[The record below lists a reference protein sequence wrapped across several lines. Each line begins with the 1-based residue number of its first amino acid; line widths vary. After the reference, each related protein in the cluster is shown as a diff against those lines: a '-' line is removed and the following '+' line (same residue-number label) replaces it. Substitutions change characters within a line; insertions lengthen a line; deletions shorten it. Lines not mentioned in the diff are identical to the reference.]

1 MSHPPSGSISAVPP
15 VLSLVTASALWGV
28 ATVISKAVLA
38 SVPPVPFLVLQLA
51 PSVVLLWGLVLLR
64 GGARLP
70 AGTLAP
76 MLLLGVLNPGL
87 SYTLSML
94 GLARTTASV
103 ATLLWA
109 AEPAL
114 IAVLAWPML
123 RERLRPG
130 LVAII
135 AAAACGVLLVSGL
148 AGGAVAAGDPVG
160 DMLVLGG
167 VLCCALYTVL
177 SRRLPAMDLLAVVA
191 VQESAGLVSAVAL
204 WRLGPVGVSGGHVAL
219 SGAAWV
225 GGVVSGVMYY
235 ATAFW
240 FWLAGLRA
248 VPASV
253 AGLFLNLVP
262 VFGIATA
269 WVALGERLA
278 AAQWTGAAII
288 LASIMA
294 LLVSRMR
301 QV

>member
-1 MSHPPSGSISAVPP
+1 MSHSPSGSMPAVPP
-15 VLSLVTASALWGV
+15 VLSLVMASALWGV

-130 LVAII
+130 LVAMI

-269 WVALGERLA
+269 WAALGERLA
-278 AAQWTGAAII
+278 AVQWAGATII
-288 LASIMA
+288 LASVLA
-294 LLVSRMR
+294 LLVGRMR
-301 QV
+301 QG